1 MFPRPFNWIIFEY
14 LYRFLFIFLNV
25 EISAISVWRKTFFMR
40 QKYWRNPVQWFQL
53 EKVRPSRQQLALG
66 LCVVMPHLLIKVT
79 TSLILNIKANIFL
92 YQAVSNPFN
101 VVKLDFLKFG
111 AYTAQLRLSTLL
123 RALVVGL
130 NFLFTFSIQVSENP
144 YKSILSLEPTQPAT
158 R

>member
-1 MFPRPFNWIIFEY
+1 
-14 LYRFLFIFLNV
+14 
-25 EISAISVWRKTFFMR
+25 
-40 QKYWRNPVQWFQL
+40 
-53 EKVRPSRQQLALG
+53 
-66 LCVVMPHLLIKVT
+66 MPHLLIKVT

-111 AYTAQLRLSTLL
+111 VYTAQLRLSTLL